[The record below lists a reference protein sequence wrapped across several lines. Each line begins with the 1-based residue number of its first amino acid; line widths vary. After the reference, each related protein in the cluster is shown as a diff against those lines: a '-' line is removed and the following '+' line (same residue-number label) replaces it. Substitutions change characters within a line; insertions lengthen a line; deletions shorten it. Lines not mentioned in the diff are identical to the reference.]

1 MILPISFPRVYHS
14 GPGFVFQASVGGRAV
29 QYEIAEIDILGLV
42 KSAVAAQE
50 AAHKK
55 VAA

>member
-1 MILPISFPRVYHS
+1 MILPLSYPRIYYS
-14 GPGFVFQASVGGRAV
+14 GPGYVFQASVGGKAV
-29 QYEIAEIDILGLV
+29 QYEIAEGDILGLV
-42 KSAVAAQE
+42 KSAIVAQE